1 MKDYIYYST
10 FTTAL
15 ITTYRGNVYERTFY
29 ECHEL
34 EWLRNWAHEALE
46 EDMIEIPS
54 RLISKI
60 TFIDTETGELLLECS
75 HSEAGPTA
83 VDDWEDDWN
92 YNEDLGFDPYLG
104 CCTDDC

>member
-46 EDMIEIPS
+46 ENMIEIPS

-60 TFIDTETGELLLECS
+60 TFIDTETGKLLLECS

-83 VDDWEDDWN
+83 VDDW
-92 YNEDLGFDPYLG
+92 DLNVWG
-104 CCTDDC
+104 